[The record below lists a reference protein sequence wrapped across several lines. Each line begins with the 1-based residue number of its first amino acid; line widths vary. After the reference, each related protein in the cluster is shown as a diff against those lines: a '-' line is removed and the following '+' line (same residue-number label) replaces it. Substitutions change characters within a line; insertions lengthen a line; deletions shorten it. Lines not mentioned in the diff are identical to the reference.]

1 LRTGALLFHLLA
13 LMRLYDAG
21 SPPSDDLATLLL
33 AVGKAEW
40 LISPPS

>member
-21 SPPSDDLATLLL
+21 SPQSDDLATLLL
-33 AVGKAEW
+33 AVG
-40 LISPPS
+40 